1 MSGNDT
7 KRGILLMILTMLIFA
22 SQDGISRYLAGEYNV
37 LMIVMIRYWFFAA
50 FVLTVS
56 AKRAGSIANAA
67 RTRQPVLQA
76 FRGVLLAME
85 VCILIAAFTLLGLIE
100 SMAIFISYPLI
111 VAALSGPILGEKVG
125 MYRWTAIGIGFLG
138 VLVILQPSGGVFS
151 PYALIAVVSAM
162 MFALYTLLT
171 RYAARQDSAATS
183 FFWTGVA
190 GAIALSAIGIWF
202 WEPMAPHDWL
212 WMLALSI
219 TGATGHYL
227 LIRTY
232 EIAEASAVQPFAYL
246 QLVFVSGIGL
256 FVFDEDLRIN
266 VVIGAA
272 LVIAA
277 GVFTLWRAR
286 RATA

>member
-7 KRGILLMILTMLIFA
+7 KRGIMLMSLTMLIFA

-37 LMIVMIRYWFFAA
+37 MMVVMIRYWFFAA

-67 RTRQPVLQA
+67 RTRQPLLQI
-76 FRGVLLAME
+76 FRGVLLVLE
-85 VCILIAAFTLLGLIE
+85 VCILVAAFTLLGLIE

-111 VAALSGPILGEKVG
+111 VAALSGPILGEQVG
-125 MYRWTAIGIGFLG
+125 LYRWTAIGIGFIG
-138 VLVILQPSGGVFS
+138 VLVILQPGGGVFS
-151 PYALIAVVSAM
+151 PYALLAVVSAM

-171 RYAARQDSAATS
+171 RYVARKDTAATS

-190 GAIALSAIGIWF
+190 GAVAISAIGIWF
-202 WEPMAPHDWL
+202 WEPMARSDWL
-212 WMLALSI
+212 WMLALCIS
-219 TGATGHYL
+219 GATGHYL
-227 LIRTY
+227 LIKTY
-232 EIAEASAVQPFAYL
+232 EVAEASAVQPFAYL
-246 QLVFVSGIGL
+246 QLVFVSVIGL
-256 FVFDEDLRIN
+256 FVFNEDLRTN
-266 VVIGAA
+266 VVIGAG

-277 GVFTLWRAR
+277 GIFTLWRAR